1 MLKTEKMSYTYAEIL
16 QRLMRE
22 KELDLLELLE
32 ITSEDLVYA
41 FEEKIQAKLESI
53 AEDYEEEQNDLN
65 EEWGLYEE

>member
-1 MLKTEKMSYTYAEIL
+1 MSYTYHEIL
-16 QRLMRE
+16 EKLMRE